1 MEKKDQVLLL
11 TKEQI
16 ESILTMEDT
25 IKVVE
30 EGFKAFNSGK
40 AVIPFPL
47 GLEIKENRGEV
58 HIKPGYLKGS
68 DKYCIKIASGFYDNP
83 KIGLPSSGGMILL
96 FDARTGAPRSLL
108 VDRGFITDMR
118 TAGAGALATRC
129 LAKKSVEAVAVIGT
143 GLQARLQ
150 IEALSKVRDF
160 RVLKVWGRTLANVER
175 YVEDMRQKLKAEI
188 LPVGSAEEAVRNSEV
203 VVTATTSTSPLVK
216 KEWVDKGM
224 HITAMGA
231 DSPEK
236 QELET
241 GVLGL
246 ADKIVVDS
254 VKQCVKLGEVHHAV
268 DDGTISVEDIHAEL
282 GEILLGL
289 KSGRSS
295 EEEITVCD
303 LTGIAVQDV
312 VTSQLVYERA
322 LKEKIGSYI
331 TV

>member
-30 EGFKAFNSGK
+30 EGFKAFNAGK

>member
-1 MEKKDQVLLL
+1 VEKKDQVLLL

-30 EGFKAFNSGK
+30 EGFKAFNSGR

-47 GLEIKENRGEV
+47 GLEIRENRGEV

>member
-30 EGFKAFNSGK
+30 EGFKAFNAGK

-216 KEWVDKGM
+216 KEWVDKGL

>member
-25 IKVVE
+25 IEVVE

-188 LPVGSAEEAVRNSEV
+188 LPAGSAEEAVRNSEV
-203 VVTATTSTSPLVK
+203 IVTATTSTSPLVK